1 MQIWEVFLIGIGL
14 SMDAMAVSVSNC
26 LAYGSEN
33 RRRLST
39 MPLYFGG
46 FQALMPILGAY
57 VGGLF
62 AHIIE
67 TYSGWAV
74 FLILGAIGASM
85 VWEAIHGEEEEQG
98 NKPLTHWM
106 LLCQAVAT
114 SIDAFAV
121 GVGLSA
127 AGVSIVPAACII
139 GVTTALC
146 TVLGIALGQR
156 CGELLESR
164 AQILGG
170 IILILIGIKSLLGM

>member
-1 MQIWEVFLIGIGL
+1 MQIWEVILIGVGL

-26 LAYGSEN
+26 LAYGRSN
-33 RRRLST
+33 KRRLAA

-46 FQALMPILGAY
+46 FQALMPILGAC

-62 AHIIE
+62 ADIIQK
-67 TYSGWAV
+67 YSGWAV

-85 VWEAIHGEEEEQG
+85 VWEAIHGEEEEQSC
-98 NKPLTHWM
+98 KPLTHWM

-127 AGVSIVPAACII
+127 AGVSIVPAACTI
-139 GVTTALC
+139 GITTALC
-146 TVLGIALGQR
+146 TVLGMGVGQR
-156 CGELLESR
+156 CGAMLESR
-164 AQILGG
+164 AQVLGG
-170 IILILIGIKSLLGM
+170 VILILIGVKSLLGL

>member
-26 LAYGSEN
+26 LAYGQQN
-33 RRRLST
+33 RRRLAA

-46 FQALMPILGAY
+46 FQALMPILGAC

-62 AHIIE
+62 ADIIQ

-74 FLILGAIGASM
+74 FVILGAIGASM
-85 VWEAIHGEEEEQG
+85 VWEAMHGQEEKQDS
-98 NKPLTHWM
+98 KPLTHWM

-127 AGVSIVPAACII
+127 AGVHIVPAACII

-146 TVLGIALGQR
+146 TIFGMVLGRR
-156 CGELLESR
+156 CGELLESH
-164 AQILGG
+164 AQVLGG
-170 IILILIGIKSLLGM
+170 IILIFIGVKSLLGM